1 MPNQPPIRIRGKDK
15 ELISKL
21 NRAVTQKKSY
31 LKNTY
36 GIRADIP
43 DNERITAFET
53 RKEFNQYKKEM
64 QKFLANSYTE
74 EKQPIKDIKREISR
88 INKIYRT
95 EREKVKDLRV
105 EKGKTLEYYEHFGDR
120 RLKRFDPLPEFHWKN
135 FKTPEDMKQYL
146 KELKEGFEGNFIQNE
161 DIAYKENY
169 MKALKK
175 VFGDNPAFETD
186 YLRIKKHLDD
196 MSLENYM
203 RYYYTKNFTK
213 LRFIYDDQHARDILD
228 TLIEEWDVK

>member
-15 ELISKL
+15 ELIAKL

-36 GIRADIP
+36 GIKAEIP
-43 DNERITAFET
+43 ENERITAFET

-64 QKFLANSYTE
+64 QSFLANSYTE
-74 EKQPIKDIKREISR
+74 EKQPVKNIKREISR

-95 EREKVKDLRV
+95 EREKVKNLKV
-105 EKGKTLEYYEHFGDR
+105 EHGQTLEYIGKFGDR
-120 RLKRFDPLPEFHWKN
+120 RLKRFDPLPEFKLKN
-135 FKTPEDMKQYL
+135 FKNIDEMKQYYRDL
-146 KELKEGFEGNFIQNE
+146 KEEFKGNFIQNE
-161 DIAYKENY
+161 DIAYRENY
-169 MKALKK
+169 MKALKN
-175 VFGDNPAFETD
+175 VFGDKPAFESD
-186 YLRIKKHLDD
+186 YLRIKNHLEN

-213 LRFIYDDQHARDILD
+213 LRFIYDELQARDILD
-228 TLIEEWDVK
+228 TLIEEWEVK